1 MKNEENAGQKL
12 SVSQPN
18 GPDLYSLVA
27 LLGLLVQGLSAQTDA
42 ITRLAQSNEALV
54 EAMGQEDP
62 DMLDLPVRHLD
73 GSPVL

>member
-1 MKNEENAGQKL
+1 MKNEENAGQKP
-12 SVSQPN
+12 SESQQS
-18 GPDLYSLVA
+18 GQQQYFSA
-27 LLGLLVQGLSAQTDA
+27 LLEKLLLTMQAQTEA

-62 DMLDLPVRHLD
+62 DMVEAPSRHLD